1 MKRFAKLLSLLF
13 VACSLTACSC
23 SKESTIN
30 STLENSTNVISGSK
44 VTTGLTTQ
52 DIYKYIREN
61 EVEDVNKIFL
71 TYLMSNV
78 LNIESST
85 SKKTTYNLKIKQH
98 FEDNYLNKDEY
109 KVNGVFNEEVLA
121 STLETQ
127 LYIVDKVNKPTSGAT
142 VELGLEYNYSDYINR
157 KVNYDIYME
166 MLKEDY
172 ILTNKKSVLDNSRT
186 RIISIYTAEDVEEA
200 EEIVE
205 GLFEGEYTNL
215 KEIADSKIEDAIKD
229 LGMQYC
235 QQLGLENDYY
245 EGTCSASQSS
255 STYDSALYKFTVCEN
270 GERCSPNEGLE
281 YLVAQ
286 ERKKVYV
293 SEQVVNKNTTDV
305 LYTEALEQLLRSDV
319 EDYLHKVIDG
329 QDYFL
334 VNGLY
339 NEDEE
344 FSNKDIILS
353 SGPDSEC
360 YLVTVRVVDS
370 NSTNPLDKEQA
381 LSLLLDKVSETAVL
395 IHYLEDLD
403 VEVTDPAIAEY
414 YNTLKGNN

>member
-1 MKRFAKLLSLLF
+1 MKRLAKLLSLLF

-98 FEDNYLNKDEY
+98 FEVNYLNKDEY

-205 GLFEGEYTNL
+205 GLFAGEYTNL